1 MKNLFP
7 MKKKNVITG
16 VIVFVILLYFVAIV
30 FFGLRGETP
39 VFFFSLFQN
48 NTFRVALYFL
58 TLVMAFLVL
67 FNIAQI
73 IYDRVKK
80 REGSKLRLRLTLLFL
95 LVTSIPFIAITI
107 VSNNWI
113 SNFVNVF
120 FMKDL
125 ENSLVG
131 ALGVSREFYK
141 QYAEE
146 SVAEWRE
153 AYANRSL
160 EDIGNGRLKKIDGI
174 FLVDSE
180 RGIYGEVYSE
190 VAELKDKLIGVNI
203 EDLSREGWKREAML
217 GDEYLLISADTGDSG
232 SLVLVRRVPT
242 FITIYTQSISEGL
255 QQFRTAKLM
264 REELKTYIVLSFLII
279 TMPFVLLS
287 FYLGLIISRD
297 VTHPIKELVIAT
309 QKVSNDELEYRVELK
324 AKDELKM
331 LIDSFNRMT
340 NDLRINQELLKHSE
354 RSAAWR
360 DIARK
365 IAHEIKNP
373 LTPIRLS
380 AERVLRQYKN
390 DDAYRGILA
399 KGIDTILAEVQN
411 ITDMVNEFSSF
422 ARFPS
427 SKLERQ
433 DIILFLDDIFEFLKE
448 TYKSVEF
455 SISHGKKSVYLN
467 FDRYQ
472 LRRAILNIVYNSIN
486 ALENNGK
493 IRIEGY
499 NSSGK
504 KDHYTIA
511 VSDNGV
517 GIDDDIKDRIFDP
530 YYSKNGTGAGLGLS
544 IVEKIVLDNN
554 GRVWFESRPGKTTFY
569 LEFEKA

>member
-1 MKNLFP
+1 
-7 MKKKNVITG
+7 
-16 VIVFVILLYFVAIV
+16 
-30 FFGLRGETP
+30 
-39 VFFFSLFQN
+39 
-48 NTFRVALYFL
+48 
-58 TLVMAFLVL
+58 
-67 FNIAQI
+67 
-73 IYDRVKK
+73 VKK

-107 VSNNWI
+107 ISNNWI

-131 ALGVSREFYK
+131 ALGVSKEFYK

-153 AYANRSL
+153 VAASQSL
-160 EDIGNGRLKKIDGI
+160 EDISNNRLKKIDGI
-174 FLVDSE
+174 FLFDSE
-180 RGIYGEVYSE
+180 HGIHREVYSE
-190 VAELKDKLIGVNI
+190 VAELKDKLIDVNI
-203 EDLSREGWKREAML
+203 EDLSPKDWKREEVL
-217 GDEYLLISADTGDSG
+217 GDEYLLISAGAEDSG
-232 SLVLVRRVPT
+232 SLLLVRRVPT

-264 REELKTYIVLSFLII
+264 REELKTYIILSFLII

-297 VTHPIKELVIAT
+297 VTHPIRELVIAT
-309 QKVSNDELEYRVELK
+309 QKVSNDELDYRVELK
-324 AKDELKM
+324 AKDELKQ

-433 DIILFLDDIFEFLKE
+433 DVILFLDDVFDFLKD

-472 LRRAILNIVYNSIN
+472 LRRAILNLVYNSIN

-493 IRIEGY
+493 VWIDGY

-517 GIDDDIKDRIFDP
+517 GIDDDIKDKIFDP

-554 GRVWFESRPGKTTFY
+554 GRIWFESRPGKTTFY